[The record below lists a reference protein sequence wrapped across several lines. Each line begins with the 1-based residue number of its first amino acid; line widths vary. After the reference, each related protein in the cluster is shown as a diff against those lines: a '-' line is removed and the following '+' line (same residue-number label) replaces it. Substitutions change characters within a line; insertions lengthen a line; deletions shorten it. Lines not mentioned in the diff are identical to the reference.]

1 MKAEQPP
8 DFSVLG
14 EDEDFLAV
22 GKPAGLL
29 VHPTR
34 PGGPWTL
41 WDGLKDLLGY
51 ELVNGGQVSIMNRLD
66 RETSGVVIVAKS
78 KSAARQAGMEM
89 EARRV
94 EKRYFAVVFGWP
106 DADHFSVEAPI
117 VRRGEV
123 ELSPVHLE
131 RMVHPS
137 GDHAL
142 TDFHVL
148 HRREDVHR
156 KFSVIEA
163 HPHTGR
169 THQIR
174 VHLAHAGF
182 PVLGDKLYAKGSHH
196 YLEFIETGWTP
207 KLESHLWLSRHALH
221 CAEMS
226 LAGRRWECG
235 VPDDLADFFPSQSIR
250 D

>member
-1 MKAEQPP
+1 MNAMEPK

-78 KSAARQAGMEM
+78 KTAARLAGMEM

-94 EKRYFAVVFGWP
+94 RKRYLAVVFGWP
-106 DADHFSVEAPI
+106 DEDHFTVEAPI
-117 VRRGEV
+117 ARRGDV
-123 ELSPVHLE
+123 EPSPVHLE
-131 RMVHPS
+131 RMVHQS

-142 TDFHVL
+142 TEFHVL
-148 HRREDVHR
+148 HRGEADRG
-156 KFSVIEA
+156 KYSAIEA
-163 HPHTGR
+163 LPHTGR

-174 VHLAHAGF
+174 VHLAHAGH

-196 YLEFIETGWTP
+196 YLEFIQTGWTP
-207 KLESHLWLSRHALH
+207 GLESHLWLPCHALH

-226 LAGRRWECG
+226 LAGRQWECR
-235 VPDDLADFFPSQSIR
+235 VPGDLTNLIPPASIA
-250 D
+250 